1 MDSINHTVKN
11 ESLVSVPT
19 AGPLLK
25 NIQSPADLKK
35 LSPTQLREVSDELRQ
50 FIIDIVSVHGG
61 HFGASLGVVELTVA
75 LHYVYNSP
83 SDSIIW
89 DVGHQAY
96 GHKILTGRR
105 DQFHT
110 NRTYQGL
117 SGFPKRSESEHDA
130 FGVGHSST
138 SISAAL
144 GMAVANDLDGT
155 GNKVV
160 AVIGDGAMT
169 GGQAFE
175 ALNNAGFMKKDVLVI
190 LNDNNMS
197 IDPNVGALNEYL
209 ADITSSKTFN
219 RVRDEIYD
227 LLGHFKSAGDTIRKI
242 ASRLESA
249 VTAAVTPGSLFRS
262 FGFKYYG
269 PIDGHDVDGLRKTLE
284 DLKNVKGPK
293 LLHVVTV
300 KGKGFAPA
308 EREQT
313 KWHAQSSPFD
323 KITGKSLA
331 TPPVKVKAP
340 KYQDVFGEALVQLA
354 QKNEQ
359 IVSMTPAM
367 PSGSSLLPMMQAFP
381 DRAFDVGIAEQHAVT
396 FAAGLAAQGKKAF
409 CAIYSTFLQRGFDQL
424 VHDVAIQK
432 LPVVFCIDRAGVVG
446 ADGPTH
452 HGAYDI
458 SYLRSIPNLIISSPL
473 NEQDLRDMMFTA
485 SEYDEAAWAIRYPRG
500 ASTGMNV
507 REHFESMPIGKG
519 KKIKDGEIIA
529 IATFGPIGKYAIEVC
544 EAYAAEGIHIAHY
557 DMRYAKPLD
566 IQLLNEIALKFDHVI
581 TLEDAAVVG
590 GFGSAVAEYYA
601 TIDMDSIADTSAREN
616 KNHPPRLHIMG
627 LPDRIIE
634 HGTQRELHDEV
645 GIGPDGLSEKIAYI
659 LTHQKVS
666 EFSA

>member
-1 MDSINHTVKN
+1 MDSIKHTVNN
-11 ESLVSVPT
+11 ESLVSVPM
-19 AGPLLK
+19 AGPLLR
-25 NIQSPADLKK
+25 NIESPADLKK
-35 LSPTQLREVSDELRQ
+35 LSSAQLREVSDELRQ

-83 SDSIIW
+83 HDSIIW

-175 ALNNAGFMKKDVLVI
+175 ALNNSGFMNKDVLVI

-227 LLGHFKSAGDTIRKI
+227 LLGHFKAAGDTMRKI

-284 DLKNVKGPK
+284 DLKNIKGPK

-331 TPPVKVKAP
+331 TPSVKAKAP

-367 PSGSSLLPMMQAFP
+367 PSGSSLLPMMHAFP

-500 ASTGMNV
+500 ASTGMSV

-519 KKIKDGEIIA
+519 KKIKDGEFVA

-544 EAYAAEGIHIAHY
+544 EAYAAEGIYIAHY

-566 IQLLNEIALKFDHVI
+566 KQLLNEIALKFDHVI

-590 GFGSAVAEYYA
+590 GFGSAIAEYYA
-601 TIDMDSIADTSAREN
+601 TLDMETIEDTSAREN
-616 KNHPPRLHIMG
+616 KNYPPRLHIMG

-645 GIGPDGLSEKIAYI
+645 GIGPDGLTEKIASI
-659 LTHQKVS
+659 FAHQKVS
-666 EFSA
+666 EYSA

>member
-1 MDSINHTVKN
+1 MNQDISNSTTLQKT
-11 ESLVSVPT
+11 PK
-19 AGPLLK
+19 AGPLLQHI
-25 NIQSPADLKK
+25 NSPADLKK
-35 LSPTQLREVSDELRQ
+35 LSPNQLRELSDELRQ

-83 SDSIIW
+83 QDKIIW

-105 DQFHT
+105 DNFHT
-110 NRTYQGL
+110 NRKYGGI

-144 GMAVANDLDGT
+144 GMAVANEIDGN
-155 GNKVV
+155 GHKAV

-175 ALNNAGFMKKDVLVI
+175 ALNNAGFMNKDVLVI

-197 IDPNVGALNEYL
+197 IDPNVGALKEYL
-209 ADITSSKTFN
+209 ADVTSSKTFN

-227 LLGHFKSAGDTIRKI
+227 LLGHFKSAGTTMRKV
-242 ASRLESA
+242 ASRLEA
-249 VTAAVTPGSLFRS
+249 AITAALTPGSLFRS
-262 FGFKYYG
+262 LGFKYYG
-269 PIDGHDVDGLRKTLE
+269 PVDGHDVDGLRKTLE
-284 DLKNVKGPK
+284 DLKTIKGPK
-293 LLHVVTV
+293 LLHIVTV

-331 TPPVKVKAP
+331 QPSTSAKAP
-340 KYQDVFGEALVQLA
+340 KYQDVFGHTLVELA
-354 QKNEQ
+354 EKDDR

-367 PSGSSLLPMMQAFP
+367 PSGSSLLPMMEAFP
-381 DRAFDVGIAEQHAVT
+381 ERAFDVGIAEQHAVT

-452 HGAYDI
+452 HGVYDV
-458 SYLRSIPNLIISSPL
+458 SYLRSIPHVVISSPL
-473 NEQDLRDMMFTA
+473 NEQELRDMMFTA
-485 SEYDEAAWAIRYPRG
+485 STYDDAAWAIRYPRG
-500 ASTGMNV
+500 ASTGMKV
-507 REHFESMPIGKG
+507 RDHFETIPVGKG
-519 KKIKDGEIIA
+519 QMISEGEHVA
-529 IATFGPIGKYAIEVC
+529 VLSFGPIGKYVIEVS
-544 EAYAAEGIHIAHY
+544 EELNTEGLNVGHY
-557 DMRYAKPLD
+557 DMRFAKPLD
-566 IQLLNEIALKFDHVI
+566 TDLLDQIIEKYEEVI
-581 TLEDAAVVG
+581 TLEDASVIG
-590 GFGSAVAEYYA
+590 GFGSAVAEYFA
-601 TIDMDSIADTSAREN
+601 SQDKAP
-616 KNHPPRLHIMG
+616 KLHMMG

-645 GIGPDGLSEKIAYI
+645 GIGPKALKEKI
-659 LTHQKVS
+659 LSLMPVTKHLS
-666 EFSA
+666 